1 MLCGISKH
9 LPSLLLLS
17 VCAVYL
23 LPLNAEESK
32 DQLPLYILE
41 EFNVI
46 AMRTERPLM
55 KTPASVSV
63 IDLDAFKRNGLSNAG
78 DVVRYQSGIS
88 NPFNFSGAD
97 PNVPYR
103 GGGFTNYR
111 IRGVEGN
118 RVLLNIDGIRQP
130 SQVERAGG
138 NGRDYFDPGI
148 FQRVEILKG
157 SGSSLYGSDAM
168 GGVVTFQTRSIEDE
182 LIGAERPWLVNTR
195 LEYKDVNEGFGSII
209 NTGAR
214 LGPWYISLSNAAR
227 RKSETKNDKGKADAN
242 PQNTKNNHLLAKI
255 SYIAQDSSKLSFT
268 AENFRRSQQ
277 TDLNSIKSKIINP
290 VDGSILNTFHAQ
302 NESNDGRTRF
312 SLAYKE
318 EQNSKL
324 WDSLETKLYYQ
335 SAKTQSVT
343 DVKTEYIPDPTDP
356 KPRLSRD
363 RTDDIVFER
372 DIFGFTAEASRKIET
387 KKTLNTLSYGVEISE
402 ETAKN
407 DFIRIDRAFGGS
419 PPNYRPAYDDTE
431 LKRCDFF
438 LQNITEWDR
447 WLLQVGI
454 RRSDY
459 ELLPENSP
467 EFLSQTNAPPA
478 SPDYDNLTLSPSLS
492 IQYEINPETIIWG
505 RYAQGIRNPGVEDY
519 VGFFNHSV
527 SGADFIQ
534 IPNPDLD
541 EESSNSFD
549 FGMKFSS
556 RHAEIEATVHYATY
570 KNFIEMNPV
579 DEVLVDGRTYVI
591 QQSVNMG
598 DVNIYGFDFR
608 LDYKLQ
614 GLTEDLEGFSAGLQ
628 FSYAEGDNET
638 TDDNVNTID
647 PFDVI
652 IHLGYDSPNMQNT
665 WGTRLYATYRAE
677 KTDTT
682 RNYPFFIPPSSFVLD
697 LTGYWM
703 ISDRV
708 RIDGGIRNL
717 TDERYWL
724 WSSSNSADHV
734 SIAPQEQYAQPGING
749 FISVSIQL

>member
-1 MLCGISKH
+1 MLCGMNKH
-9 LPSLLLLS
+9 LPYSLLLS

-130 SQVERAGG
+130 AQVKRAGG

-157 SGSSLYGSDAM
+157 SGSTLYGSDAM

-182 LIGAERPWLVNTR
+182 LISAERPWIVNTR
-195 LEYKDVNEGFGSII
+195 LEYKDVNEGLGSII

-242 PQNTKNNHLLAKI
+242 PQDTKNNHLLTKI
-255 SYIAQDSSKLSFT
+255 SYIPQDTRKLSFT
-268 AENFRRSQQ
+268 AENFRRSQN
-277 TDLNSIKSKIINP
+277 TDFNSIKERVVLPLGAIN
-290 VDGSILNTFHAQ
+290 DTFLAQ
-302 NESNDGRTRF
+302 NESNDERTRF

-318 EQNSKL
+318 EHNSKL
-324 WDSLETKLYYQ
+324 WSLETKLYYQ
-335 SAKTQSVT
+335 SAETQSVT
-343 DVKTEYIPDPTDP
+343 DTKVNYITTNGTSI
-356 KPRLSRD
+356 LSRD
-363 RTDDIVFER
+363 RTDDILFER
-372 DIFGFTAEASRKIET
+372 DIFGFTVEGSRKTET
-387 KKTLNTLSYGVEISE
+387 NKRLSTLSYGIEVSE
-402 ETAKN
+402 ENAKN
-407 DFIRIDRAFGGS
+407 DFIRIDRALGGS
-419 PPNYRPAYDDTE
+419 PPNYRPAYDE
-431 LKRCDFF
+431 AKLRRFDFF
-438 LQNITEWDR
+438 LQNITEWDK
-447 WLLQVGI
+447 WLLQFGI

-467 EFLSQTNAPPA
+467 EFLSQENAPLT

-492 IQYEINPETIIWG
+492 VQYEINPETIIWG
-505 RYAQGIRNPGVEDY
+505 RYAQGIRNPGVENY

-527 SGADFIQ
+527 SGANFIQ
-534 IPNPDLD
+534 IPNPDLK
-541 EESSNSFD
+541 EESSHSFD
-549 FGMKFSS
+549 LGIKFASQ
-556 RHAEIEATVHYATY
+556 HTEIETTAHYTTY
-570 KNFIEMNPV
+570 KNFIEIN
-579 DEVLVDGRTYVI
+579 EVGEDGDTVI

-614 GLTEDLEGFSAGLQ
+614 GLTEDLEGFSTGLQ

-652 IHLGYDSPNMQNT
+652 IHFGYDSPNMQNT

-734 SIAPQEQYAQPGING
+734 SIAPQEQYAQPGLNG

>member
-1 MLCGISKH
+1 MLCGMNKH
-9 LPSLLLLS
+9 LPYSLLLS
-17 VCAVYL
+17 VCAAYL

-130 SQVERAGG
+130 AQVKRAGG

-157 SGSSLYGSDAM
+157 SGSTLYGSDAM

-182 LIGAERPWLVNTR
+182 LISAERPWIVNTR
-195 LEYKDVNEGFGSII
+195 LEYKDVNEGLGSII

-242 PQNTKNNHLLAKI
+242 PQDTKNNHLLTKI
-255 SYIAQDSSKLSFT
+255 SYIPQDTRKLSFT
-268 AENFRRSQQ
+268 AENFRRSQN
-277 TDLNSIKSKIINP
+277 TDFNSIKERVVLPLGAIN
-290 VDGSILNTFHAQ
+290 DTFLAQ
-302 NESNDGRTRF
+302 NESNDERTRF

-318 EQNSKL
+318 EHNSKL
-324 WDSLETKLYYQ
+324 WSLETKLYYQ
-335 SAKTQSVT
+335 SAETQSVT
-343 DVKTEYIPDPTDP
+343 DTKVNYITTNGTSI
-356 KPRLSRD
+356 LSRD
-363 RTDDIVFER
+363 RTDDILFER
-372 DIFGFTAEASRKIET
+372 DIFGFTVEGSRKTET
-387 KKTLNTLSYGVEISE
+387 NKRLSTLSYGIEVSE
-402 ETAKN
+402 ENAKN
-407 DFIRIDRAFGGS
+407 DFIRIDRALGGS
-419 PPNYRPAYDDTE
+419 PPNYRPAYDE
-431 LKRCDFF
+431 AKLRRFDFF
-438 LQNITEWDR
+438 LQNITEWDK
-447 WLLQVGI
+447 WLLQFGI

-467 EFLSQTNAPPA
+467 EFLSQENAPLT

-492 IQYEINPETIIWG
+492 VQYEINPETIIWG
-505 RYAQGIRNPGVEDY
+505 RYAQGIRNPGVENY

-527 SGADFIQ
+527 SGANFIQ
-534 IPNPDLD
+534 IPNPDLK
-541 EESSNSFD
+541 EESSHSFD
-549 FGMKFSS
+549 LGIKFASQ
-556 RHAEIEATVHYATY
+556 HTEIETTAHYTTY
-570 KNFIEMNPV
+570 KNFIEIN
-579 DEVLVDGRTYVI
+579 EVGEDGDTVI

-614 GLTEDLEGFSAGLQ
+614 GLTEDLEGFSTGLQ

-652 IHLGYDSPNMQNT
+652 IHFGYDSPNMQNT

-734 SIAPQEQYAQPGING
+734 SIAPQEQYAQPGLNG

>member
-9 LPSLLLLS
+9 LPSSLLLS

-97 PNVPYR
+97 PSVPYR

-130 SQVERAGG
+130 AQVERAGG

-157 SGSSLYGSDAM
+157 SGSTLYGSDAM

-195 LEYKDVNEGFGSII
+195 LEYKGVNEGFGSII

-227 RKSETKNDKGKADAN
+227 RKSETKNDKGKEDAN
-242 PQNTKNNHLLAKI
+242 PQDTKNNHLLTKI
-255 SYIAQDSSKLSFT
+255 SYIPQDSRKLSFT
-268 AENFRRSQQ
+268 AENFRRRQQ
-277 TDLNSIKSKIINP
+277 TELNSIKGQEIVGI
-290 VDGSILNTFHAQ
+290 DGEIRDTFIAR
-302 NESNDGRTRF
+302 NESNDERTRF
-312 SLAYKE
+312 SIAYKD
-318 EQNSKL
+318 EQNSTL
-324 WDSLETKLYYQ
+324 WDSFETKLYYQ
-335 SAKTQSVT
+335 SATSKSVT
-343 DVKTEYIPDPTDP
+343 DVKRDTIPELPQEPT
-356 KPRLSRD
+356 RSRD
-363 RTDDIVFER
+363 RTDDILFER
-372 DIFGFTAEASRKIET
+372 DIFGFTAEASRKIEA
-387 KKTLNTLSYGVEISE
+387 KKSLNTLSYGIEISE
-402 ETAKN
+402 ENAKN
-407 DFIRIDRAFGGS
+407 DFIRTERADVDFS
-419 PPNYRPAYDDTE
+419 PQGPAYDETE

-438 LQNITEWDR
+438 LQNITEWDK

-467 EFLSQTNAPPA
+467 EFLSQENAPPA

-492 IQYEINPETIIWG
+492 VQYEINPEMIIWG
-505 RYAQGIRNPGVEDY
+505 RYAKGIRNPGVENY
-519 VGFFNHSV
+519 VGFFNHSA
-527 SGADFIQ
+527 SGANFIQ
-534 IPNPDLD
+534 IPNPDLN
-541 EESSNSFD
+541 EESSYSFD
-549 FGMKFSS
+549 LGMKFASQY
-556 RHAEIEATVHYATY
+556 AEIEATAYYTTY
-570 KNFIEMNPV
+570 KNFIEMSPV
-579 DEVLVDGRTYVI
+579 GEVLVDDIPYVI
-591 QQSVNMG
+591 QQSVNIG

-608 LDYKLQ
+608 LDYELR
-614 GLTEDLEGFSAGLQ
+614 GLSEGLEGFSTGLQ
-628 FSYAEGDNET
+628 CSYAKGDNET

-652 IHLGYDSPNMQNT
+652 IYLGYDSPNMQNT
-665 WGTRLYATYRAE
+665 WGTRLHATYRAE

-682 RNYPFFIPPSSFVLD
+682 SGYPFFIPPSSFVLD

-703 ISDRV
+703 ISDNV
-708 RIDGGIRNL
+708 RIDAGIRNL

-724 WSSSNSADHV
+724 WSSSNSADH
-734 SIAPQEQYAQPGING
+734 STISPEEQYAQPGING
-749 FISVSIQL
+749 FISVSIKL

>member
-88 NPFNFSGAD
+88 NPFDFSGAD
-97 PNVPYR
+97 SLVPYR

-130 SQVERAGG
+130 AQVERAGG

-157 SGSSLYGSDAM
+157 SGSTLYGSDAM

-195 LEYKDVNEGFGSII
+195 LEYKGVNEGFGSII

-227 RKSETKNDKGKADAN
+227 RKSETKNDKGKEDAN
-242 PQNTKNNHLLAKI
+242 PQDTKNNHLLTKI
-255 SYIAQDSSKLSFT
+255 SYIPQDSRKLSFT
-268 AENFRRSQQ
+268 AENFRRSQN
-277 TDLNSIKSKIINP
+277 TDFNSIKERVVLPLGAIN
-290 VDGSILNTFHAQ
+290 DTFLAQ
-302 NESNDGRTRF
+302 NESNDERTRF

-318 EQNSKL
+318 EHNSKL
-324 WDSLETKLYYQ
+324 WSLETKLYYQ
-335 SAKTQSVT
+335 SAETQSVT
-343 DVKTEYIPDPTDP
+343 DTKVNYITTNGTSI
-356 KPRLSRD
+356 LSRD
-363 RTDDIVFER
+363 RTDDILFER
-372 DIFGFTAEASRKIET
+372 DIFGFTVEGSRKTET
-387 KKTLNTLSYGVEISE
+387 NKRLSTLSYGIEISE
-402 ETAKN
+402 ENANN
-407 DFIRIDRAFGGS
+407 DFIRIDRALGGS
-419 PPNYRPAYDDTE
+419 PPNYRPTYDE
-431 LKRCDFF
+431 AKLRRFDFF
-438 LQNITEWDR
+438 LQNITEWDK
-447 WLLQVGI
+447 WLLQFGI

-467 EFLSQTNAPPA
+467 EFLSQENAPLT
-478 SPDYDNLTLSPSLS
+478 SPDYNNLTLSPSLS
-492 IQYEINPETIIWG
+492 VQYEINPETIIWG
-505 RYAQGIRNPGVEDY
+505 RYAQGIRNPGVENY

-527 SGADFIQ
+527 SGANFIQ
-534 IPNPDLD
+534 IPNPDLK
-541 EESSNSFD
+541 EESSHSFD
-549 FGMKFSS
+549 LGIKFASQ
-556 RHAEIEATVHYATY
+556 HTEIETTAHYTTY
-570 KNFIEMNPV
+570 KNFIEIN
-579 DEVLVDGRTYVI
+579 EVGEDGDTVI

-614 GLTEDLEGFSAGLQ
+614 GLTEDLEGFSTGLQ

-652 IHLGYDSPNMQNT
+652 IHFGYDSPNMQNT

>member
-1 MLCGISKH
+1 MLYGISKH
-9 LPSLLLLS
+9 LPCSLLLS
-17 VCAVYL
+17 VCAVCL
-23 LPLNAEESK
+23 LPLNAQESK
-32 DQLPLYILE
+32 DPLPLYILE

-63 IDLDAFKRNGLSNAG
+63 IDLDAFKRNGVSNAG

-88 NPFNFSGAD
+88 NPFDFSGAD
-97 PNVPYR
+97 SLVPYR

-111 IRGVEGN
+111 IRGVESN

-130 SQVERAGG
+130 AQVERAGG

-157 SGSSLYGSDAM
+157 SGSTLYGSDAM

-242 PQNTKNNHLLAKI
+242 PQNTKNNHLLTKI
-255 SYIAQDSSKLSFT
+255 SYIPQDSRKLSFT
-268 AENFRRSQQ
+268 AENFRRSQN
-277 TDLNSIKSKIINP
+277 TDFNTIKERVVLPLGAIN
-290 VDGSILNTFHAQ
+290 DTFLAQ
-302 NESNDGRTRF
+302 NESNDERTRF

-318 EQNSKL
+318 EHNSKL
-324 WDSLETKLYYQ
+324 WSLETKLYYQ
-335 SAKTQSVT
+335 SAETQSVT
-343 DVKTEYIPDPTDP
+343 DTKVNYITTNGTSI
-356 KPRLSRD
+356 LSRD
-363 RTDDIVFER
+363 RTDDILFER
-372 DIFGFTAEASRKIET
+372 DILGFTVEGSRKTET
-387 KKTLNTLSYGVEISE
+387 NKRLSTLSYGIEISE
-402 ETAKN
+402 ETANN
-407 DFIRIDRAFGGS
+407 DFIRIDRALGGT
-419 PPNYRPAYDDTE
+419 PPNYRPAYDE
-431 LKRCDFF
+431 AKLRRFDFF
-438 LQNITEWDR
+438 LQNITEWDK
-447 WLLQVGI
+447 WLLQFGI

-467 EFLSQTNAPPA
+467 EFLSQENAPLT

-492 IQYEINPETIIWG
+492 VQYEINPEMIIWG
-505 RYAQGIRNPGVEDY
+505 RYAQGIRNPGVENY

-527 SGADFIQ
+527 SGANFIQ
-534 IPNPDLD
+534 IPNPDLK
-541 EESSNSFD
+541 EESSHSFD
-549 FGMKFSS
+549 LGMKFAIQY
-556 RHAEIEATVHYATY
+556 AEIEATAHNTTY
-570 KNFIEMNPV
+570 KNFIEMN
-579 DEVLVDGRTYVI
+579 EVGQDGDTVI
-591 QQSVNMG
+591 QQSDNMG

-614 GLTEDLEGFSAGLQ
+614 GLTEDLEGFSTGLQ
-628 FSYAEGDNET
+628 CSYAKGDNET

-652 IHLGYDSPNMQNT
+652 IHFGYDSPNMQNT

-708 RIDGGIRNL
+708 RIDAGIRNL

-749 FISVSIQL
+749 FITVSFQL